1 MLPSTFV
8 TDIGRCFNFV
18 TPCSP
23 FLELAPSF
31 IFDGFLAPIDL
42 NKEAEEEGG
51 RGGKSE
57 NEDEDWC
64 ANQAN
69 ELEVGGIKT
78 WKV

>member
-42 NKEAEEEGG
+42 NKEAEEG

-57 NEDEDWC
+57 NEDED
-64 ANQAN
+64 
-69 ELEVGGIKT
+69 
-78 WKV
+78 

>member
-1 MLPSTFV
+1 MEILLMLPSTFV

-42 NKEAEEEGG
+42 NKEAEGEGG
-51 RGGKSE
+51 REGR
-57 NEDEDWC
+57 
-64 ANQAN
+64 A
-69 ELEVGGIKT
+69 KT
-78 WKV
+78 RTKIDARTKLTN

>member
-1 MLPSTFV
+1 MLPP
-8 TDIGRCFNFV
+8 NFRDRHRPLFQLCNTV
-18 TPCSP
+18 
-23 FLELAPSF
+23 LAIPSLDPSF

-42 NKEAEEEGG
+42 NKETEGG
-51 RGGKSE
+51 KGE

-64 ANQAN
+64 ANRAN

>member
-42 NKEAEEEGG
+42 NKEAGSG
-51 RGGKSE
+51 RGRGKGREERKRGRRLMREPS
-57 NEDEDWC
+57 
-64 ANQAN
+64 
-69 ELEVGGIKT
+69 
-78 WKV
+78 

>member
-42 NKEAEEEGG
+42 NKEAEEEGEG
-51 RGGKSE
+51 R
-57 NEDEDWC
+57 
-64 ANQAN
+64 A
-69 ELEVGGIKT
+69 KT
-78 WKV
+78 RTKIDARTKLTN